1 MRVTLSHITR
11 LEYATE
17 VMEGV
22 MDARLGPLSDEHQR
36 WSRFELRAQPNA
48 SVSRYVDGF
57 GNAAH
62 LITLR
67 RAHRFLEVTSH
78 GEVET
83 LMADPFAHPSKAPP
97 ALSAAERADYLLP
110 STLVPHDAEI
120 ESLAA
125 PFRPS
130 LSEDIFTVTQ
140 RLMNLVYESF
150 TYEQRVTDVFTTV
163 PDIIAAR
170 RGVCQDFAH
179 VLIALCRSIQVPAR
193 YVSGY
198 IVTSHQ
204 NQTQSL
210 GGMTQSQSQSQE
222 PRRGADASHAWVE
235 VFTPLH
241 GWRGLDPTNNL
252 VASEHHVKMA
262 IGRDY
267 RDVSPSRGAYRG
279 GASEHLSVIVSVRPG
294 D

>member
-1 MRVTLSHITR
+1 M
-11 LEYATE
+11 
-17 VMEGV
+17 
-22 MDARLGPLSDEHQR
+22 
-36 WSRFELRAQPNA
+36 
-48 SVSRYVDGF
+48 
-57 GNAAH
+57 
-62 LITLR
+62 
-67 RAHRFLEVTSH
+67 
-78 GEVET
+78 
-83 LMADPFAHPSKAPP
+83 
-97 ALSAAERADYLLP
+97 
-110 STLVPHDAEI
+110 
-120 ESLAA
+120 AA

-130 LSEDIFTVTQ
+130 ASEDILEVTQ
-140 RLMNLVYESF
+140 RLMNLVYAGF
-150 TYEQRVTDVFTTV
+150 TYEERVTDVFTTV

-204 NQTQSL
+204 HQLQSL
-210 GGMTQSQSQSQE
+210 GGMTQSQTQSHE

-235 VFTPLH
+235 VFTPLY

-262 IGRDY
+262 VGRDY

>member
-1 MRVTLSHITR
+1 VI
-11 LEYATE
+11 
-17 VMEGV
+17 
-22 MDARLGPLSDEHQR
+22 
-36 WSRFELRAQPNA
+36 
-48 SVSRYVDGF
+48 
-57 GNAAH
+57 
-62 LITLR
+62 
-67 RAHRFLEVTSH
+67 SH

-83 LMADPFAHPSKAPP
+83 LVVDPFAFPSKAPP
-97 ALSAAERADYLLP
+97 PLSPAERADYLLP
-110 STLVPHDAEI
+110 TALVPLDAEI
-120 ESLAA
+120 ENIAA

-130 LSEDIFTVTQ
+130 ASEDVLGATQ
-140 RLMNLVYESF
+140 RLMRLVYEGF

-163 PDIIAAR
+163 PDILAAR

-179 VLIALCRSIQVPAR
+179 VLIALCRAIQVPAR

-204 NQTQSL
+204 SQTQSL
-210 GGMTQSQSQSQE
+210 NGMTQSQSQAQSQE

-235 VFTPLH
+235 VFTPVY

-262 IGRDY
+262 VGRDY

-279 GASEHLSVIVSVRPG
+279 GASEHLSVTVSVRPV